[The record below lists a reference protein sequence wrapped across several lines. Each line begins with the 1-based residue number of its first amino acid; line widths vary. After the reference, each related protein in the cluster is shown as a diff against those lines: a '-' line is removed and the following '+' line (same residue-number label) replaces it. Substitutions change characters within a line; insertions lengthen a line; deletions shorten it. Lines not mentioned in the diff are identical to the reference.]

1 MTEFSKLMDRL
12 RWSDELTAV
21 NLGRAVGHVRNMM
34 RGSQKPHDHTL
45 LYMAALIENNKLKE
59 RLKRRGKE

>member
-1 MTEFSKLMDRL
+1 MDAL
-12 RWSDELTAV
+12 GWSDELTAA

-45 LYMAALIENNKLKE
+45 LYMAALIENKALKAS
-59 RLKRRGKE
+59 LKRKEKQ